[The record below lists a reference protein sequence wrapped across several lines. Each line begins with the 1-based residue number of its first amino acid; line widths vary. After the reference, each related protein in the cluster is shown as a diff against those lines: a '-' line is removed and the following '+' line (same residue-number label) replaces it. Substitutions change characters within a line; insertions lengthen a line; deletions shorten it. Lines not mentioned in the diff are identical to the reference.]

1 MPIATGS
8 DLDLGAIERTGKQL
22 HLDLHEIATILGVD
36 QSTLYRWRQG
46 ESTPRPLA
54 QTRLV
59 QFAELLELLRRLFAG
74 PDLARRWLHEARPA
88 SLGGTDTPLA
98 VMLRGRIDR
107 VLMLLHTLAAGG

>member
-1 MPIATGS
+1 MPTARTR
-8 DLDLGAIERTGKQL
+8 DLDLGSIERTGKQL
-22 HLDLHEIATILGVD
+22 HLGLQDIADILGVD

-46 ESTPRPLA
+46 TATPRPLA

-74 PDLARRWLHEARPA
+74 PDLARRWLHESRPA